1 MRKVCLVIV
10 ILLAFSTMVFG
21 DIEDTID
28 VYIERVINGDFNSDD
43 LAEYKQIN
51 DKSIGAQAL
60 ELFLQARIN
69 LNNYAYKEA
78 YENLE
83 ESLLLLEKKQYSR
96 LEAEVVYYL
105 AEIDMFFGNITDGTQ
120 RSFQLRDISS
130 EIDYKIGIIEADY
143 NIAYSYIYN
152 YDYDEGTKF
161 AEEAFDLSNEL
172 DYNKGFVN
180 YYSFLGNIDY
190 FYGNHQSAIEKFTLA
205 LEQVEAVTYNYVVE
219 EPHIAYKRVLGYE
232 NIKNGDPE
240 IGLAYAEELLELI
253 PSDNYYHLY
262 MVHDM
267 IGNYYY
273 NSDLDEALL
282 HYVKALEYYNQSS
295 YPENSYPY
303 EVYLLESI
311 GNVEF
316 DLEHYE
322 SAAKYYNDVINF
334 EYKNVDDNFEKML
347 SGLDE
352 LKYAEIN
359 NKMSLLEQ
367 LNSANEEKLILSR
380 NLILVMTIGIII
392 LLTAVVFI
400 VIEIRAKSKTEKKLY
415 YTSVTDS
422 LTQLYNR
429 GKIIDVFSSNLETDN
444 AVILLDLDDFKE
456 INDTYG
462 HIAGDEVLIKISQII
477 KKSIRENDQVGRY
490 GGEEFLV
497 FLKDTS
503 REELREIAERIRAN
517 IESYEWQYEGLV
529 TTASIGI
536 TTCFST
542 DAEEVLHEADTL
554 MYKAKNAGKNRV
566 VFGS

>member
-1 MRKVCLVIV
+1 
-10 ILLAFSTMVFG
+10 MVFG
-21 DIEDTID
+21 DIEDIID
-28 VYIERVINGDFNSDD
+28 VYIERVVNGDFNSDD
-43 LAEYKQIN
+43 LAEFSQIN

-83 ESLLLLEKKQYSR
+83 ESLSLLEKKQYSR

-105 AEIDMFFGNITDGTQ
+105 AEIDLFFGNITEGTQ

-152 YDYDEGTKF
+152 YDYDEGVKF
-161 AEEAFDLSNEL
+161 AEEAFDLSNEM
-172 DYNKGFVN
+172 DYNKGFVE
-180 YYSFLGNIDY
+180 YYSFLGDTDY
-190 FYGNHQSAIEKFTLA
+190 FNGDYQSAIEKYAMA
-205 LEQVEAVTYNYVVE
+205 LEQIESVSYNYVVE
-219 EPHIAYKRVLGYE
+219 EPHIAYKRVLAYE
-232 NIKNGDPE
+232 NIKNGDLE
-240 IGLAYAEELLELI
+240 VGLAYAEELLQLL
-253 PSDNYYHLY
+253 PSNNYYHLY
-262 MVHDM
+262 MVHDI

-273 NSDLDEALL
+273 NEDLEEALV

-303 EVYLLESI
+303 EVYLLESL

-316 DLEHYE
+316 GLEHYE
-322 SAAKYYNDVINF
+322 SASKYYYDVLNF
-334 EYKNVDDNFEKML
+334 EYKNVDEDFGQML
-347 SGLDE
+347 SDLDE
-352 LKYAEIN
+352 LKYAEMN

-367 LNSANEEKLILSR
+367 LNIANEEKIRLSR
-380 NLILVMTIGIII
+380 NLILVMTIGMFI

-400 VIEIRAKSKTEKKLY
+400 VIEIRAKSKTEKELY

-429 GKIIDVFSSNLETDN
+429 GKIIDVFSSNLEINN

-462 HIAGDEVLIKISQII
+462 HIAGDEVLINISQII
-477 KKSIRENDQVGRY
+477 KSSIRENDQVGRY
-490 GGEEFLV
+490 GGEEFLI
-497 FLKDTS
+497 FLKDTTQ
-503 REELREIAERIRAN
+503 EELSEIAERVRAN

-554 MYKAKNAGKNRV
+554 MYKAKKSGKNRV
-566 VFGS
+566 VLG